1 MYGPP
6 PVAIPVQTPPPRP
19 QSGIAGI
26 APLLGI
32 CCLALIGLLIAATIV
47 LALIPVYLPKRH
59 GSSSST
65 TAPIFLTANLN
76 QTAGPN
82 GALPSSNFGN
92 IARAIER
99 ARGLPTGSV
108 VVEQA
113 VVNSNGNGRKKRNQ
127 FALTRVKRQSTTL
140 LILEIVFNLL
150 LCPFCGGGGFLA
162 SLINVDFI
170 VAIIGRDGLLYYLSC
185 VISQKSTTAPPG
197 FSVAGAAATVTS
209 ASATV
214 TPTPSSGGGGGG
226 TVATTPNVN
235 G

>member
-1 MYGPP
+1 EEEVEESSTHQYYWL
-6 PVAIPVQTPPPRP
+6 R
-19 QSGIAGI
+19 SGVAGI

-59 GSSSST
+59 GASST
-65 TAPIFLTANLN
+65 TPIFLTATVN

-82 GALPSSNFGN
+82 GALPSSNFAN

-99 ARGLPTGSV
+99 ARGLPAGSV
-108 VVEQA
+108 VVQQA

-127 FALTRVKRQSTTL
+127 FALTRVKRQSTTTI
-140 LILEIVFNLL
+140 ILEVVFNLL

-162 SLINVDFI
+162 SLINLDFAL
-170 VAIIGRDGLLYYLSC
+170 AIIGRDGLLYYLLFT
-185 VISQKSTTAPPG
+185 ISQRSTTAPSG
-197 FSVAGAAATVTS
+197 FAVAGEGASSATS
-209 ASATV
+209 PTV
-214 TPTPSSGGGGGG
+214 TPTPSVGGGSGA
-226 TVATTPNVN
+226 TMSTTPNVN